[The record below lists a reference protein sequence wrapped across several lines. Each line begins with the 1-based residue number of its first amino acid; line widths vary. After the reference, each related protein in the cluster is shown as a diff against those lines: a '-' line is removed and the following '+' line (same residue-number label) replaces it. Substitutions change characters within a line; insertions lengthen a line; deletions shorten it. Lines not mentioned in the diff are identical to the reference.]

1 MAEKIDTIVVG
12 AGQAGISMSEHLSL
26 CGIEHL
32 VLEQSRVAE
41 AWRTAR
47 WDSLLANGP
56 AWHDRL
62 PTIAIPADPTS
73 FPHKETIADYL
84 VAYAEHI
91 KAPIRTGVEVK
102 AVRKLAR
109 QLGFMVE
116 TSAGDFEVMNVI
128 AATGPFQRPVIP
140 PIIPEVPGLKQ
151 LHSYHYKNP
160 DQLPQGAVMV
170 VGSGASGAQIADE
183 LNKAGRKVY
192 LSMGRH
198 ERPIRYYRGVD
209 SGFWSGATGSWNST
223 QSSLDAQNVPIAISG
238 LYPRRPI
245 DFRRMAAEGLVLLG
259 STEAYANGRLH
270 FKNNLQEN
278 IEYGNNSYLS
288 ALKRA
293 DDYVE
298 YNGLPLAED
307 PLAYEIP
314 PPTIFE
320 TDPILEIDPTEV
332 NLTSIVWATG
342 FARDYSWIKLDIFNE
357 NHNPIHLRGVAKE
370 PGIYFLG
377 LPFQGNRGSSFLFGV
392 WHDAKYLAD
401 HISVRNGY
409 QNYLKRKLAS
419 LAGQA

>member
-32 VLEQSRVAE
+32 VLEKSRVAE

-47 WDSLLANGP
+47 WDSLQANGP

-62 PTIAIPADPTS
+62 PSMAIPTDPGV

-84 VAYAEHI
+84 VAYSEKV

-102 AVRKLAR
+102 AVRKRIR
-109 QLGFMVE
+109 QLGFLVE
-116 TSAGDFEVMNVI
+116 TSAGDFEVMNVV
-128 AATGPFQRPVIP
+128 AATGPFQHPVIP
-140 PIIPEVPGLKQ
+140 TIIPEVPGLKQ

-160 DQLPQGAVMV
+160 SQLPEGAVMV
-170 VGSGASGAQIADE
+170 VGSGASGSQIADE
-183 LNKAGRKVY
+183 LNKVGRKVY

-198 ERPIRYYRGVD
+198 ERPPRYYREVD
-209 SGFWSGATGSWNST
+209 SGFWSGATGSWDST
-223 QSSLDAQNVPIAISG
+223 QASVDAQNLPIAVSG
-238 LYPRRPI
+238 LYPRKSI
-245 DFRRMAAEGLVLLG
+245 DFRRMADEGVVLLG
-259 STEAYANGRLH
+259 STEAYVNGRIR
-270 FKNNLQEN
+270 FTNNLQEN
-278 IEYGNNSYLS
+278 IEYGNNSYLR

-298 YNGLPLAED
+298 YNGLPLPED
-307 PLAYEIP
+307 PAAHEIP
-314 PPTIFE
+314 PPTIYE
-320 TDPILEIDPTEV
+320 TDPILEIDPVEV

-342 FARDYSWIKLDIFNE
+342 FARDHSWIKLDIFNE
-357 NHNPIHLRGVAKE
+357 NHNPIHHRGVSKE

-392 WHDAKYLAD
+392 WHDAKYLAG
-401 HISVRNGY
+401 HISVRNNY
-409 QNYLKRKLAS
+409 QSYLKRKLAS
-419 LAGQA
+419 LASQ

>member
-32 VLEQSRVAE
+32 VLEKSRVAE

-47 WDSLLANGP
+47 WDSLLTNGP

-62 PTIAIPADPTS
+62 PSMAIPTDPGA

-84 VAYAEHI
+84 VAYSEQL
-91 KAPIRTGVEVK
+91 KVPVRTGVEVK
-102 AVRKLAR
+102 AVRKLTR
-109 QLGFMVE
+109 QLGFLVE
-116 TSAGDFEVMNVI
+116 TSVGDFEVMNLV

-140 PIIPEVPGLKQ
+140 PIVPEVPSLKQ
-151 LHSYHYKNP
+151 LHSYDYKNP
-160 DQLPQGAVMV
+160 SQLPEGAVMV

-183 LNKAGRKVY
+183 LNNAGRKVY

-198 ERPIRYYRGVD
+198 ERPIRYYRKVD
-209 SGFWSGATGSWNST
+209 SGFWSGATGEWNIT
-223 QSSLDAQNVPIAISG
+223 QTSIDAKNVPIAISG
-238 LYPRRPI
+238 LHPRRSI
-245 DFRRMAAEGLVLLG
+245 DFRRMAAEGVVLLG
-259 STEAYANGRLH
+259 SAEAYANGRIR
-270 FKNNLQEN
+270 FKNNLKDN
-278 IEYGNNSYLS
+278 IEYGNNSYLR
-288 ALKRA
+288 ALKRV

-298 YNGLPLAED
+298 YNGLPVPED
-307 PLAYEIP
+307 PAAHEIP
-314 PPTIFE
+314 PPTIYE

-357 NHNPIHLRGVAKE
+357 NHNPMHQRGVGKE

-377 LPFQGNRGSSFLFGV
+377 LPFQGNRGSSFIFGV

-401 HISVRNGY
+401 HISIRNGY
-409 QNYLKRKLAS
+409 QSYLKRTLALLAS
-419 LAGQA
+419 